1 MRTEKPDGCGGE
13 SFSVFLRLTTKRR
26 ATSSIDLGGFFVYE
40 DVINW
45 VIGVVQDGINC
56 LVCYLGVNVDI
67 YTCYCSELSYHF
79 LRLRGV
85 QNNSSFCDSSHWKLL
100 QDPCI

>member
-1 MRTEKPDGCGGE
+1 MRIEKPDGCGGE
-13 SFSVFLRLTTKRR
+13 SFSVFLRLTTNGRLPVL
-26 ATSSIDLGGFFVYE
+26 IWVFFVYE

-67 YTCYCSELSYHF
+67 YARYCSELSYHF

-85 QNNSSFCDSSHWKLL
+85 QYNSSFCDSSHWKLL